1 MMFHV
6 EHSKF
11 LKIINVLNFMYQI
24 VKFRFQITK
33 FTLQIIDLIHEL
45 SIFNFTF
52 LKLNQVSRE
61 TFYFFRIILKL
72 LTFIFSII
80 IYIILDIKKPLD
92 FKLMVRF
99 YS

>member
-11 LKIINVLNFMYQI
+11 LKIIDVLNFMYQI
-24 VKFRFQITK
+24 VKFRSQITK